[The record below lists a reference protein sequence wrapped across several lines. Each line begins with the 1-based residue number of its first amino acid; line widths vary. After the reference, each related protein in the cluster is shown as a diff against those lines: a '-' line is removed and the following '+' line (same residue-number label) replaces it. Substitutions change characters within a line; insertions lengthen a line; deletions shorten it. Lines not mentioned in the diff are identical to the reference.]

1 MRFKLNERKAGYH
14 EGLPSRQQ
22 MFSMPDIRS
31 SKSVGSVGA
40 GKPYIAPA
48 KLIYFSEQ
56 DMQLTPIGGREMSY
70 VRQAVTEYRA
80 MAEEVGREMEK
91 DASYSPVMTVK
102 KVVDEKELGPIA
114 VEEW

>member
-1 MRFKLNERKAGYH
+1 
-14 EGLPSRQQ
+14 

-31 SKSVGSVGA
+31 SKSVGA

-56 DMQLTPIGGREMSY
+56 DMQLTPMSGRQMSY
-70 VRQAVTEYRA
+70 VRQAVWEYRT

-91 DASYSPVMTVK
+91 DPNYSPVVAVK
-102 KVVDEKELGPIA
+102 KVVDEKEPGPA
-114 VEEW
+114 ATEEW